1 MKKVIVTGAR
11 GFIGRHTIPF
21 LKEQGFDIHAI
32 TSKPITEKLRN
43 DITWHSIDLLDPDQ
57 VTNFCKKINATHLL
71 HLAWYDN
78 TTDRMTS
85 AENIVWV
92 GASLHL
98 VQQFAQNGG
107 ERVVL
112 GGSGTEYDWRYGY
125 CSEELTPTK
134 PESFY
139 AQCKTSLHAII
150 KKYAL
155 TTNLSYASGRVF
167 FVYGPHEQENRLV
180 AYAIRSLLLRQQAS
194 MSHGHQMRDYMHVAD
209 VADALVKLLASKI
222 TGSINIGTG
231 RAVKL
236 REIVNLIGEKLDG
249 LDLLEY
255 GPVESKFD
263 SPLVMADI
271 SKLRDEL
278 EWEPNY
284 DLESGIED
292 TIKWWQEEMKIT
304 TA

>member
-1 MKKVIVTGAR
+1 MNKVIVTGAR

-21 LKEQGFDIHAI
+21 LKERGYDIHAT
-32 TSKPITEKLRN
+32 TSKPITDKLRD
-43 DITWHSIDLLDPDQ
+43 DITWHSVDLLDSGQ
-57 VTNFCKKINATHLL
+57 VADLCKKLKATHLL

-78 TTDRMTS
+78 TADRMTS
-85 AENIVWV
+85 VENISWV

-98 VQQFAQNGG
+98 VEQFAQNGG
-107 ERVVL
+107 RRLVL

-125 CSEELTPTK
+125 CNEELTPTE

-150 KKYAL
+150 KKYAQR
-155 TTNLSYASGRVF
+155 TNLSYASGRVF

-180 AYAIRSLLLRQQAS
+180 AYAIRSLLMRQKAN
-194 MSHGHQMRDYMHVAD
+194 MSHAHQMRDYMHVSD
-209 VADALVKLLASKI
+209 VADALVKLLGSDI
-222 TGSINIGTG
+222 TGSVNIGSG

-236 REIVNLIGEKLDG
+236 REIVDLVGEKLNG

-278 EWEPNY
+278 AWEPKY
-284 DLESGIED
+284 DLENGIED
-292 TIKWWQEEMKIT
+292 TINWWKEEMKIT